1 MYLGVSPKIITA
13 KNSSCHVVRTRRIRS
28 YLRRFNEA
36 GVKSSISRAV
46 KEEMIEG
53 SVGGS
58 SSSHDD
64 EYKLNFIGSQNEH
77 VTTADAPS
85 SISVMDVLEYSLTA
99 EGWVPRPT
107 AWASSPHSAA
117 LFLVL
122 VYIVFVKSDAPEN
135 LKDKMVERK

>member
-1 MYLGVSPKIITA
+1 MPTKIIGIASA
-13 KNSSCHVVRTRRIRS
+13 KDLSVEKDIFVDAQPCIPKNNNCYVVHTRRIRS
-28 YLRRFNEA
+28 YLGFNEA

-85 SISVMDVLEYSLTA
+85 SISVII
-99 EGWVPRPT
+99 GGG
-107 AWASSPHSAA
+107 SP
-117 LFLVL
+117 
-122 VYIVFVKSDAPEN
+122 
-135 LKDKMVERK
+135 